1 MEKNNI
7 KSLHQVRSPWRPR
20 WRRPGFWTSEPAAGS
35 SGRRPTTSS
44 RSSGPGSGPNLS
56 WRSDASEC
64 WRPSWFKTS
73 GRRRARANS
82 CVTEGLEVGR
92 LKEVQ
97 ECKQIKPPDS
107 QQQGLLLYSMTRL
120 GKKFT
125 ILCYF
130 FGPNSRYFTKKSS
143 KLNNNFVKSIL
154 KTFFS
159 LKLLLKVKK
168 PLGQSLDYF
177 FRYV

>member
-1 MEKNNI
+1 MEKNII

-35 SGRRPTTSS
+35 SERRPTTSS
-44 RSSGPGSGPNLS
+44 RSSGPGSGPTWS

-64 WRPSWFKTS
+64 WRPSWCKTS

-82 CVTEGLEVGR
+82 CVREGLEVGR

-107 QQQGLLLYSMTRL
+107 QQQGLLLYTWPDWAKILPFCATFL
-120 GKKFT
+120 GP
-125 ILCYF
+125 IQ
-130 FGPNSRYFTKKSS
+130 
-143 KLNNNFVKSIL
+143 NFHAQKIVKIEL
-154 KTFFS
+154 
-159 LKLLLKVKK
+159 
-168 PLGQSLDYF
+168 
-177 FRYV
+177 